1 MDGLLMNNLG
11 RNSVILALVVL
22 GAVFA
27 REAAAADPLVPH
39 DESVYGVK
47 ELVNMA
53 CSKCHGQTG
62 VSISPLFPIL
72 AAQQPSYI
80 EMELQLF
87 RQRSRGDPH
96 ARAFMWGIARAL
108 DDDQIEALAQYFSSQ
123 PRVSVRAAKDP
134 ALAAKG
140 KSIYEN
146 GVPER
151 DILGCIGCHGP
162 SAEGIHTFPRL
173 AGQHRD
179 YLAIQLQQ
187 FNGRQTNGQLRES
200 EIMHRFTQDIT
211 EDEIAA
217 VTEYL
222 ASK

>member
-1 MDGLLMNNLG
+1 MNKRG
-11 RNSVILALVVL
+11 RNSVILALIVL
-22 GAVFA
+22 AGMFA

-47 ELVNMA
+47 TLVAMA

-87 RQRSRGDPH
+87 RQRSRADPH

-108 DDDQIEALAQYFSSQ
+108 DDDQIEALAQYFSRQ
-123 PRVSVRAAKDP
+123 PRVSVRAPKDP

-162 SAEGIHTFPRL
+162 NAEGIHTFPRL

-179 YLAIQLQQ
+179 YLVIQLQQ
-187 FNGRQTNGQLRES
+187 FNGRRFNGQLRES
-200 EIMHRFTQDIT
+200 EIMHRFTQNIT